1 MKKSSVL
8 SAVSYRHAAGTRGT
22 NGVGS
27 VVNMTSLLAAFQFL
41 TILPAVIRRSFTA
54 QELGRAVGYFPLVGL
69 VLGVVLF
76 GLGSGLPLIFPPAVV
91 AIFILITWLLLTR
104 ALHFDGFLD
113 TCDGLFG
120 GFTPERRLEIM
131 RDSRV
136 GAFGVAGGG
145 LLLLAKYAA
154 ILSLSH
160 FSGLV
165 LAPIMGRWVLSIAIF
180 TYPYARE
187 KGLGRDMKDNVRW
200 PQVTLSTGI
209 TVLAAWFFAGWTG
222 LLAFALAAI
231 VLWLGAGFILRRIPG
246 LTGDSY
252 GALCELTELVVLL
265 LFTTEISL

>member
-1 MKKSSVL
+1 MI
-8 SAVSYRHAAGTRGT
+8 
-22 NGVGS
+22 
-27 VVNMTSLLAAFQFL
+27 SLLTAFQFL
-41 TILPAVIRRSFTA
+41 TTFPAVIRRAFSA

-69 VLGVVLF
+69 ALGGALYGMEV
-76 GLGSGLPLIFPPAVV
+76 GLSLIFPAQVV
-91 AIFILITWLLLTR
+91 AVIILAAWVLLTR

-154 ILSLSH
+154 IVSLPH
-160 FSGLV
+160 LSGLL
-165 LAPIMGRWVLSIAIF
+165 LAPVLGRWATSIAIF
-180 TYPYARE
+180 ACPYARD

-200 PQVTLSTGI
+200 PQVILSTGI
-209 TVLAAWFFAGWTG
+209 TGLAAWFFAGWVG
-222 LLAFALAAI
+222 LLALAIAG
-231 VLWLGAGFILRRIPG
+231 VALWLGASFILRRIPG

-252 GALCELTELVVLL
+252 GALCELVELVVLFV
-265 LFTTEISL
+265 FTAGVIA

>member
-1 MKKSSVL
+1 MI
-8 SAVSYRHAAGTRGT
+8 
-22 NGVGS
+22 
-27 VVNMTSLLAAFQFL
+27 SLLTAFQFL
-41 TILPAVIRRSFTA
+41 TTFPAVIRRAFTA
-54 QELGRAVGYFPLVGL
+54 QELGRAVGWFPLVGL
-69 VLGVVLF
+69 ALGGVFYGLAAGLRLAFPAPVTAVLVL
-76 GLGSGLPLIFPPAVV
+76 A
-91 AIFILITWLLLTR
+91 AWLSLTR

-154 ILSLSH
+154 LVSLPH
-160 FSGLV
+160 LSGLV
-165 LAPIMGRWVLSIAIF
+165 LAPLMGRWVLSIAIF
-180 TYPYARE
+180 AYPYARE

-200 PQVTLSTGI
+200 PQVG
-209 TVLAAWFFAGWTG
+209 LATAISIVVAWLFAGWTG
-222 LLAFALAAI
+222 LLAFVLAAA

-252 GALCELTELVVLL
+252 GALCELTELAVLL
-265 LFTTEISL
+265 LFTSGTML

>member
-1 MKKSSVL
+1 MIP
-8 SAVSYRHAAGTRGT
+8 
-22 NGVGS
+22 
-27 VVNMTSLLAAFQFL
+27 LLTAFQFL
-41 TILPAVIRRSFTA
+41 TTFPAVIRRSFTA

-69 VLGVVLF
+69 ALGGVLY
-76 GLGSGLPLIFPPAVV
+76 GLVSGLLLIFPSQVV
-91 AIFILITWLLLTR
+91 AVFVLAAWLLLTR

-154 ILSLSH
+154 ILSLPH
-160 FSGLV
+160 LSGLL
-165 LAPIMGRWVLSIAIF
+165 LAPVLGRWVLTMAIF

-187 KGLGRDMKDNVRW
+187 KGLGRDMKDSVRW
-200 PQVTLSTGI
+200 ADVTLATTV
-209 TVLAAWFFAGWTG
+209 TVLVAWLLAGWTG
-222 LLAFALAAI
+222 LLAIALAGT
-231 VLWLGAGFILRRIPG
+231 VLWLGAGFILRRISG

-252 GALCELTELVVLL
+252 GALCEMAELAVLL
-265 LFTTEISL
+265 LFASEINL